1 MEMIVHYPSTEK
13 ELIALSDRV
22 ATLHAEYIYSYLG
35 KENFSKEEKLQIIE
49 NLKNMK

>member
-1 MEMIVHYPSTEK
+1 MIVHYPSTEN
-13 ELIALSDRV
+13 ELIALNDRV

-49 NLKNMK
+49 NIKNMK

>member
-13 ELIALSDRV
+13 ELIALNDRV

-35 KENFSKEEKLQIIE
+35 KENFSKEEKIQIIE

>member
-13 ELIALSDRV
+13 ELIALNDRV

-35 KENFSKEEKLQIIE
+35 KEKLSREEKLKIIE
-49 NLKNMK
+49 NLKSKK